1 MRQSPYMDGKGDIV
15 KDFVA
20 SARAKGV
27 SPCFYIIPGWDSYE
41 SRSGKVRQEVG
52 PTVHVLGN
60 QNVLARD
67 LTHCGTH
74 AAATA
79 GQ

>member
-1 MRQSPYMDGKGDIV
+1 MDGKGDIV

-41 SRSGKVRQEVG
+41 SRSGKVRKEA
-52 PTVHVLGN
+52 HVLGN